1 MAVNRAFHTNNVAA
15 LTTEQNLYRDL
26 VKEAIQIYGHDVYYV
41 DRTTVAL
48 DSILGEDSL
57 SKYTTRHPIEMYVED
72 AEGGY
77 QGEKEIITQ
86 FGLEN
91 RNEITFVVSKQRFQE
106 MDSQIT
112 LEDGTVST
120 GGSILL
126 EAGSI
131 SRSSLS
137 AVLDTPTKSFV
148 QLNGTDSSSSNS
160 GDKIIQEND
169 KDSFILSEE
178 SGTEF
183 YLLSDT
189 ATTDADRPQEGDL
202 VFHPTFS
209 KMFEISFVYH
219 DDPFHQLD
227 NNPVYKLRC
236 RQFEYSQEVI
246 DTGIAEIDEIE
257 DDLSKNPLDS
267 QFTLEQSSAVNE
279 NIRIFH
285 SAHEE
290 GLLLL
295 DGTDGS
301 STDTGDN
308 VLFENDSTSVGENI
322 LLEGTGADGETASY
336 LIQEDVIVGD
346 YTTRGSQDKT
356 AQNELFDSLDDDVLD
371 FSESNPFGDAGGT

>member
-131 SRSSLS
+131 PRSSLS
-137 AVLDTPTKSFV
+137 AVLDTPTISFV

-209 KMFEISFVYH
+209 KMFEISFVDH

-322 LLEGTGADGETASY
+322 LLEGTGADDETASY

>member
-131 SRSSLS
+131 PRSSLS

-148 QLNGTDSSSSNS
+148 QLNGTDSSSSDA
-160 GDKIIQEND
+160 G
-169 KDSFILSEE
+169 SFISME
-178 SGTEF
+178 
-183 YLLSDT
+183 D
-189 ATTDADRPQEGDL
+189 ATDASSNVGNALQYNFGQTSY
-202 VFHPTFS
+202 F
-209 KMFEISFVYH
+209 ISIINETAGSNGKIYV
-219 DDPFHQLD
+219 
-227 NNPVYKLRC
+227 
-236 RQFEYSQEVI
+236 QEV
-246 DTGIAEIDEIE
+246 AQH
-257 DDLSKNPLDS
+257 DS
-267 QFTLEQSSAVNE
+267 
-279 NIRIFH
+279 I
-285 SAHEE
+285 
-290 GLLLL
+290 
-295 DGTDGS
+295 
-301 STDTGDN
+301 
-308 VLFENDSTSVGENI
+308 
-322 LLEGTGADGETASY
+322 
-336 LIQEDVIVGD
+336 
-346 YTTRGSQDKT
+346 
-356 AQNELFDSLDDDVLD
+356 
-371 FSESNPFGDAGGT
+371 

>member
-209 KMFEISFVYH
+209 KMFEISFVDH

-322 LLEGTGADGETASY
+322 LLEGTGADGDTASY

>member
-202 VFHPTFS
+202 IYSPILT
-209 KMFEISFVYH
+209 KLFEVSFVDH

-236 RQFEYSQEVI
+236 KQYEYSQEAI
-246 DTGIAEIDEIE
+246 DTGITVLDNIE
-257 DDLSKNPLDS
+257 TDLSADTGEY
-267 QFTLEQSSAVNE
+267 QFTLEQSSTYN
-279 NIRIFH
+279 
-285 SAHEE
+285 E
-290 GLLLL
+290 GLEINDTVNTFGVLLEE
-295 DGTDGS
+295 TDGDQII
-301 STDTGDN
+301 TEDEDT
-308 VLFENDSTSVGENI
+308 SAGENI
-322 LLEGTGADGETASY
+322 LLENSADSGDKAYLLQETY
-336 LIQEDVIVGD
+336 IVGD
-346 YTTRGSQDKT
+346 ASTTTTDLDKS
-356 AQNELFDSLDDDVLD
+356 AQNELFDQLDDDVLD
-371 FSESNPFGDAGGT
+371 FSETNPFGDAGSK

>member
-112 LEDGTVST
+112 LEEGTVST

-131 SRSSLS
+131 PRSSLS

-209 KMFEISFVYH
+209 KMFEISFVDH

-322 LLEGTGADGETASY
+322 LLEGTGSDDETASY

>member
-209 KMFEISFVYH
+209 KMFEISFVDH

-356 AQNELFDSLDDDVLD
+356 AKNALFDSLDDDVLD

>member
-131 SRSSLS
+131 QRSSLS

-209 KMFEISFVYH
+209 KMFEISFVDH

-322 LLEGTGADGETASY
+322 LLEGTGADDETASY

-356 AQNELFDSLDDDVLD
+356 SQNELFDSLDDDVLD